1 MFVSANN
8 DRPVTAA
15 GSGAVSPV
23 DQNQRAA
30 PAPAATAG
38 AIRPAAASKSQ
49 APNREEMENA
59 VKTLNKFTEITAQDV
74 RFSIDE
80 ESGKTIVKV
89 VDVAT
94 QTVLR
99 QIPNVEALSI
109 SRSLHKMQGL
119 LVRDSA

>member
-1 MFVSANN
+1 MLVPANN
-8 DRPVTAA
+8 DRSVTAA
-15 GSGAVSPV
+15 GSLAAPPLE
-23 DQNQRAA
+23 QNQRT
-30 PAPAATAG
+30 APAASAG
-38 AIRPAAASKSQ
+38 AIRPVPAVKSQ
-49 APNREEMENA
+49 APNRAEMEEA
-59 VKTLNKFTEITAQDV
+59 VKTLNKFTEMTAQDV

-109 SRSLHKMQGL
+109 SRSLDKMQGL

>member
-1 MFVSANN
+1 MLAPANN
-8 DRPVTAA
+8 DRPVTPSGSVAA
-15 GSGAVSPV
+15 PPIE
-23 DQNQRAA
+23 QNQRAA
-30 PAPAATAG
+30 PVAASG
-38 AIRPAAASKSQ
+38 AIRPAPAVK
-49 APNREEMENA
+49 APSREEMEDA
-59 VKTLNKFTEITAQDV
+59 VKTLNKFTEMAAQDV

-109 SRSLHKMQGL
+109 SRSLDKMQGL
-119 LVRDSA
+119 LVRESA